1 MEITVMLFNYLTYN
15 LAALSNEVEEAYLNS
30 STQKYYL
37 KIKTEKLK
45 ILQVNNIPELMT
57 VNIKHIYNI
66 PKYLQRI
73 ETYKDG
79 YINPKG
85 IWGFVRIKGRLL
97 PLIRL
102 EFLASEV
109 NCEAN

>member
-1 MEITVMLFNYLTYN
+1 LFNYLAHN

-30 STQKYYL
+30 LTKKYYL
-37 KIKTEKLK
+37 KVKTKKLK
-45 ILQVNNIPELMT
+45 ILQVNNIPELMS
-57 VNIKHIYNI
+57 VNIDHIYNI
-66 PKYLQRI
+66 PKYLQRL
-73 ETYKDG
+73 EAYKDG
-79 YINPKG
+79 YINPKS
-85 IWGFVRIKGRLL
+85 IWGFVKIKGKLL